1 MNDKQILDEYL
12 EIVRSLSPLLSEE
25 DLQLYRE
32 GLSVGRYAQGTHY
45 LEAGVPHPNMDYLAK
60 GLMRIYYID
69 SKGNEVSIDFL
80 SEGSYTADYE
90 RLGATE
96 RSRYAYQ
103 CLEDCIVITMSQE
116 HFMRCYETIPH
127 ISLYVWR
134 SLEESKGR
142 LLERISSFLLSNAEE
157 RYEAFITSRP
167 QLFGRVPI
175 THLASYLGVSRQA
188 LTKIRKKRWG

>member
-1 MNDKQILDEYL
+1 
-12 EIVRSLSPLLSEE
+12 
-25 DLQLYRE
+25 
-32 GLSVGRYAQGTHY
+32 
-45 LEAGVPHPNMDYLAK
+45 
-60 GLMRIYYID
+60 
-69 SKGNEVSIDFL
+69 
-80 SEGSYTADYE
+80 
-90 RLGATE
+90 
-96 RSRYAYQ
+96 
-103 CLEDCIVITMSQE
+103 
-116 HFMRCYETIPH
+116 MRCYETIPH

-157 RYEAFITSRP
+157 RYEAFITNRP